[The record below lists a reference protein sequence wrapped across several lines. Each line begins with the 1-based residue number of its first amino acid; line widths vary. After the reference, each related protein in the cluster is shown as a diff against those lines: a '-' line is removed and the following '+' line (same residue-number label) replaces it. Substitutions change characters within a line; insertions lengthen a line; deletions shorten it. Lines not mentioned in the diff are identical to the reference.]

1 MDSWI
6 TMCKS

>member
-6 TMCKS
+6 IS

>member
-6 TMCKS
+6 M